1 MNRALHMAL
10 GLLILAC
17 FVSATMI
24 ARESTHLQRTRI
36 ELFTTTP
43 ASATPASAT
52 PASPTL
58 TVDEQM
64 ASAPITQVPAS
75 EMETYAFPDIEA
87 AFGALQERL
96 ATMEE
101 NAVKFIEARDILN
114 VVDKDSVRY
123 AAA

>member
-36 ELFTTTP
+36 ELFTT
-43 ASATPASAT
+43 TPASAT